1 MRSTDIIYKDRNSQ
15 KKSEQCLVVVFI
27 DNSEINCENIKNMI
41 HINKNEVLRMV
52 RIISSE
58 EMCDRII
65 SYVKELGIDK
75 GKGDKVYLYSERGL
89 MPYDCEI

>member
-1 MRSTDIIYKDRNSQ
+1 M
-15 KKSEQCLVVVFI
+15 VFI
-27 DNSEINCENIKNMI
+27 DSSEINCENIQNMLQ
-41 HINKNEVLRMV
+41 INKNEVLRMV

>member
-1 MRSTDIIYKDRNSQ
+1 MRSTNIIDKDRNSQ
-15 KKSEQCLVVVFI
+15 KKSEQRLVVVFI
-27 DNSEINCENIKNMI
+27 DSSEINCENIQNMLQ
-41 HINKNEVLRMV
+41 INKNEVLRMV